1 MKISLSVA
9 ATESEANTH
18 IDPVCGMKVNP
29 EKCAGSHHHKGST
42 YYFCGKSCLE
52 TFKADPEKYL
62 APKTTQPVDPV
73 CGMKVNPEKCAGSH
87 LHKGNTYYFCGKSCL
102 EKFKADPEK
111 YLGAQGDHMAMH
123 ETGHAEMQTGEQSQA
138 GATVGGRVKYYTCP
152 MDPEVITTK
161 PGPCPKCGMALEPMM
176 PSAAEEAD
184 DSEYR
189 DMRLRFV
196 VAVVLMVPTV
206 VLAMLADAHVGHLN
220 RASWVGWALFV
231 LSTPVV
237 LWAGL
242 PFFVR
247 GWRSLLTRNLN
258 MFTLIAMGVAVAWTY
273 SVATIL
279 VPGWFPKHFHNS
291 AGLVHNYFEAATVIT
306 ALVLLGQVL
315 ELRARSKTGAAMSEL
330 LSLAPK
336 TARKLNADG
345 TEADVPL
352 DTLRR
357 GDRLR
362 VRPGEKIPTDGV
374 VLEGSSTVDES
385 MLTGEPAPVEKRVG
399 SPLISGTANGAG
411 ALVMR
416 AERVGAET
424 TLAQI
429 VKLVSEAQR
438 SRAPIQRLA
447 DRVAGIFVPTVVAVA
462 IITFFCWLIWG
473 PTPAAAYGLVNAVA
487 VLLIACPCALGLAT
501 PVSIVVGIGRAAR
514 EGILIRNA
522 EALEAIQR
530 IDTVAM
536 DKTGTL
542 TLGQP
547 SVVTLKAIS
556 GGSENDVLTLAAA
569 IEKGSEH
576 PLAAAVVGA
585 AAQRGLAVPDGQNV
599 QAVSGLGIRGRAAG
613 RDLILGNRAMLS
625 AEGIDF
631 SSALREIESLESQG
645 QSVMLLAVDRTLMGM
660 IGVADPVR
668 PEAAGA
674 VEAFKRRGLSVVML
688 TGDNPGTARRVAES
702 VGITEFRA
710 GLLPADKHAE
720 IRRMRDA
727 GRHVAMIGD
736 GINDAAALAEA
747 DVGIAMGTGTDIAI
761 SSSGVTLLHGDL
773 RKAVRALSIGDATMR
788 NIRQNLIFAFFYNA
802 CGVPIAAGILYPFFG
817 ILLSPMIAAA
827 AMSLSSVSVITNA
840 LRLRHAKLA

>member
-1 MKISLSVA
+1 MKISLSVT
-9 ATESEANTH
+9 ATESEPNTH

-29 EKCAGSHHHKGST
+29 EKCAGSH
-42 YYFCGKSCLE
+42 
-52 TFKADPEKYL
+52 
-62 APKTTQPVDPV
+62 
-73 CGMKVNPEKCAGSH
+73 SH
-87 LHKGNTYYFCGKSCL
+87 NGNTYYFCGKSCL
-102 EKFKADPEK
+102 EKFKAAPEK
-111 YLGAQGDHMAMH
+111 YLSSQGGSMQMHDADHAKKQTEAEAQVGLTA
-123 ETGHAEMQTGEQSQA
+123 
-138 GATVGGRVKYYTCP
+138 GGRVKYYTCP
-152 MDPEVITTK
+152 MDPEVIASK

-176 PSAAEEAD
+176 PSADDEPD

-196 VAVVLMVPTV
+196 VAVVLTIPTV
-206 VLAMLADAHVGHLN
+206 VLAMLADARAGHLN
-220 RASWVGWALFV
+220 KALWVGWALFV
-231 LSTPVV
+231 LSAPVV

-258 MFTLIAMGVAVAWTY
+258 MFTLIAMGVAVTWTY
-273 SVATIL
+273 SVAAIL
-279 VPGWFPKHFHNS
+279 VPGWFPRHFQNS
-291 AGLVHNYFEAATVIT
+291 AGLVHNYFEAAAVIT

-330 LSLAPK
+330 LSLTPK
-336 TARKLNADG
+336 TARKLNDDG

-352 DTLRR
+352 DTLQR

-374 VLEGSSTVDES
+374 VIEGSSTVDES
-385 MLTGEPAPVEKRVG
+385 MLTGEPAPVEKRIG
-399 SPLISGTANGAG
+399 SPLISGTANGTG

-462 IITFFCWLIWG
+462 VITFFCWLIWG
-473 PTPAAAYGLVNAVA
+473 PAPAAAYGLVNAVA

-514 EGILIRNA
+514 QGILIRNA
-522 EALEAIQR
+522 EALEALHR
-530 IDTVAM
+530 IDTVVM

-547 SVVTLKAIS
+547 SVITLKEV
-556 GGSENDVLTLAAA
+556 GGSSEHDLLRLAAA

-585 AAQRGLAVPDGQNV
+585 AAQRGLAVPDGLNV

-613 RDLILGNRAMLS
+613 RDLILGSRAMLS
-625 AEGIDF
+625 AENIDF
-631 SSALREIESLESQG
+631 SAVLGEITQLEEQG
-645 QSVMLLAVDRTLMGM
+645 QSVMLLVADRTLMGI

-702 VGITEFRA
+702 VGITEFHA

-727 GRHVAMIGD
+727 GRYVAMIGD

-773 RKAVRALSIGDATMR
+773 RKAIGALSIGDATMR

-840 LRLRHAKLA
+840 LRLRHAKLE